1 MKNGNDYKME
11 ENPESPEIYAAKL
24 SLVGTTLS
32 TLGDALQTIAAG
44 ITLQELEKTN
54 NQNSQ
59 DSQDSQNQ
67 SDQSNKLEN
76 MQRQIDQL
84 TRKIERMDRRNK

>member
-1 MKNGNDYKME
+1 MKNGNDYQME

-59 DSQDSQNQ
+59 NQ
-67 SDQSNKLEN
+67 SDQSNKLES
-76 MQRQIDQL
+76 MQKQIDQL

>member
-59 DSQDSQNQ
+59 DSQNQ